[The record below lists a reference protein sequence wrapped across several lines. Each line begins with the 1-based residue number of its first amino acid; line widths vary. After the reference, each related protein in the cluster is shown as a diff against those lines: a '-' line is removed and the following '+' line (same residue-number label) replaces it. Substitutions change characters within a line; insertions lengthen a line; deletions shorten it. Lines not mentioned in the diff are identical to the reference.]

1 MHKGECY
8 VLSMKRNILRD
19 IDPQSSIRPE
29 LQVSLDAQETII
41 PDPRAVRLQK
51 KQADSRGI
59 VAQLLAYV
67 GKYNPF
73 GSKKA

>member
-1 MHKGECY
+1 MHMYECY
-8 VLSMKRNILRD
+8 VLCMKRNVFRD
-19 IDPQSSIRPE
+19 QAAREALTPE
-29 LQVSLDAQETII
+29 QQCALDGQETII
-41 PDPRAVRLQK
+41 PDPRASRVQQ
-51 KQADSRGI
+51 KQADARGI